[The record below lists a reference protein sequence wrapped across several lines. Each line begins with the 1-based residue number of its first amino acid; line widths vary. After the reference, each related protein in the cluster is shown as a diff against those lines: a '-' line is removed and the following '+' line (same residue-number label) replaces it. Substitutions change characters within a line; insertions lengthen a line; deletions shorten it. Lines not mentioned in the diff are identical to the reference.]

1 MRIFVAIM
9 ALVLVASMAAFVL
22 SFQACDDKVSEDIIQ
37 VDDGDVLETEDEVQ
51 SPVTDVEES
60 DVEGTDVEEEDTA
73 APSDAT
79 ETANLYEKVQYIIFD
94 TDGSVRYNQIVYR
107 I

>member
-1 MRIFVAIM
+1 MRIFVAVM

-22 SFQACDDKVSEDIIQ
+22 SFQACDDKVSEDVIQ
-37 VDDGDVLETEDEVQ
+37 VDDGDTLELEDEVQ
-51 SPVTDVEES
+51 PSATDVEEGE
-60 DVEGTDVEEEDTA
+60 VEESDVEEEDTA

>member
-22 SFQACDDKVSEDIIQ
+22 SFQACDDKVSEDVIQ
-37 VDDGDVLETEDEVQ
+37 VDDGDVLELEDEVQ
-51 SPVTDVEES
+51 PSASDVEEN
-60 DVEGTDVEEEDTA
+60 DVEEEDTA

-79 ETANLYEKVQYIIFD
+79 ETANLYEKVQYIIFN